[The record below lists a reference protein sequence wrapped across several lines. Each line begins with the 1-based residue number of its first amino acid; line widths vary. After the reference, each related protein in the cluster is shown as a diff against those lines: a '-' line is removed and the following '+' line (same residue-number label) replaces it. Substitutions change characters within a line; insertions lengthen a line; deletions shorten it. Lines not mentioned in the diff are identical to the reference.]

1 MDEDGKSLVVLPD
14 ELILH
19 ILQFLKFREILNLI
33 SCLNK
38 KFYELSKDPK
48 LIPKSITLNLFRSSS
63 HENNVRNRCQVA
75 DIISRA
81 SLLKTLSI
89 EVNNTCNLN
98 DELQQIGNGLCR
110 VKLKLDRYLLSISNI
125 FPLLPLPIHVEMLYF
140 LLRELELWLFSG
152 TTEIQRIIEYI

>member
-1 MDEDGKSLVVLPD
+1 MDEDVNSLLVLPD

-19 ILQFLKFREILNLI
+19 ILQFLQFREILKVI

-48 LIPKSITLNLFRSSS
+48 LIPKSLTLNLFRSPSQ
-63 HENNVRNRCQVA
+63 ENNVIYRSQIA

-81 SLLKTLSI
+81 SLLKTLST

-98 DELQQIGNGLCR
+98 EELLQ
-110 VKLKLDRYLLSISNI
+110 ISNGRCQ
-125 FPLLPLPIHVEMLYF
+125 VENNKPYQCPSSITF
-140 LLRELELWLFSG
+140 
-152 TTEIQRIIEYI
+152 

>member
-1 MDEDGKSLVVLPD
+1 MDEDVNSLLVLPD

-19 ILQFLKFREILNLI
+19 ILQFLQFREILKVI

-38 KFYELSKDPK
+38 KFHELSKDPK
-48 LIPKSITLNLFRSSS
+48 LIPKSLTLNLFRSPSQ
-63 HENNVRNRCQVA
+63 ENNVIYRSQIA

-98 DELQQIGNGLCR
+98 EELLQ
-110 VKLKLDRYLLSISNI
+110 ISNGRCQ
-125 FPLLPLPIHVEMLYF
+125 VENNKPYQCPSSILS
-140 LLRELELWLFSG
+140 LKADVNLKN
-152 TTEIQRIIEYI
+152 

>member
-1 MDEDGKSLVVLPD
+1 MTNLFSLQKVGTICCSEMDEDGKSLVALPD

-19 ILQFLKFREILNLI
+19 ILQHLKFREISNVI

-63 HENNVRNRCQVA
+63 HENNIRNRCQVA

-98 DELQQIGNGLCR
+98 DELQQIGNGACR
-110 VKLKLDRYLLSISNI
+110 VKLNLARYLLLILNKRYYSCPPCPCRNVI
-125 FPLLPLPIHVEMLYF
+125 FF
-140 LLRELELWLFSG
+140 F
-152 TTEIQRIIEYI
+152 

>member
-33 SCLNK
+33 PCLNK

-63 HENNVRNRCQVA
+63 HENNIRNRCQVA

-110 VKLKLDRYLLSISNI
+110 VKLKLDRYLLLISNNSCPFVSMLKCYI
-125 FPLLPLPIHVEMLYF
+125 FF
-140 LLRELELWLFSG
+140 
-152 TTEIQRIIEYI
+152 

>member
-63 HENNVRNRCQVA
+63 HENNIRNRCQVA

-110 VKLKLDRYLLSISNI
+110 VKFKLKRYLLLISNN
-125 FPLLPLPIHVEMLYF
+125 FYSCSFLSMLKCYIF
-140 LLRELELWLFSG
+140 LLGNKNSG
-152 TTEIQRIIEYI
+152 NSGVQPKFNG